1 MSYPP
6 AKRQRSNTSR
16 ESANGTPQTV
26 PPALRHHQV
35 NPVNP
40 VNPGLSL
47 YSPTGYENG
56 GYAIQ
61 PTARQTVTYNPYSP
75 SPVTNPANG
84 YAGTYQTSSAAYG
97 TGSYSPQPQANAFAA
112 HYSQAPPNGHIT
124 SHHTHYTPGVNAI
137 RNGTFAET
145 QPQTQTQ
152 TLLQSQSPQ
161 PGTGGTYSP
170 VPTNHHITTYQH
182 QHQHQHQQ
190 SRTNTPTTTIPQHP
204 QHPQHTLSQY
214 GEPYTTH
221 TTHTTQPTA
230 HATPY
235 HSNANSY
242 SDPSTM
248 NSHFSP
254 ATHLPSPAHLHS
266 PAPLPTS
273 MHQNGNGH
281 TPEDMEDDDEDD
293 DDDAL
298 GEMADDSTEA
308 YTNPDLSKTSI
319 PSIPSVPTPP
329 VDTPSR
335 NIQKFKKCS
344 CKTGRGDKKACVFC
358 VCSKQGMGC
367 NPTCSCGDAC
377 ANPFADLTQFFGSPP
392 AFPKPCGANACF
404 ATWLC
409 NQPNV
414 DELDVDLI
422 IDILLYDDT
431 SWASI
436 REYTDEFKKWEESWK
451 MVRGGKR
458 KKHREDRERLE
469 FELLRGALGNCNQ
482 SDFNGH
488 WYSFCQGGWVRTNS
502 LYHCQECRVCKSS
515 QEWHCDKHNRC
526 TMDRV
531 CQECASSVPYA
542 NMMGYADPGS

>member
-16 ESANGTPQTV
+16 ESANGTPQTAA
-26 PPALRHHQV
+26 PALRHHQ
-35 NPVNP
+35 

-47 YSPTGYENG
+47 YSPTGYDNG
-56 GYAIQ
+56 GYSIQ
-61 PTARQTVTYNPYSP
+61 PTARQAVAYNPYSP
-75 SPVTNPANG
+75 GPVTNPANG

-97 TGSYSPQPQANAFAA
+97 AGPYSPQHQANTFAA
-112 HYSQAPPNGHIT
+112 HYSQAPPNGHMAP
-124 SHHTHYTPGVNAI
+124 HHTHYTPGVNAI

-145 QPQTQTQ
+145 PSQTQTQ
-152 TLLQSQSPQ
+152 TLLHSQSPQ

-170 VPTNHHITTYQH
+170 VPTPHHITAY
-182 QHQHQHQQ
+182 QHQQ

-204 QHPQHTLSQY
+204 HPSLSQY
-214 GEPYTTH
+214 GEPYA
-221 TTHTTQPTA
+221 TQPTA
-230 HATPY
+230 HATSY

-242 SDPSTM
+242 SDPSPM
-248 NSHFSP
+248 NTHFSP
-254 ATHLPSPAHLHS
+254 AAHLPSPAHLHS
-266 PAPLPTS
+266 PAPLATS
-273 MHQNGNGH
+273 MHQNGNSH
-281 TPEDMEDDDEDD
+281 TPEDMQDDDEDE
-293 DDDAL
+293 DAL

-308 YTNPDLSKTSI
+308 YTNTDLSKTSI

-358 VCSKQGMGC
+358 VCSKQGAGC

-377 ANPFADLTQFFGSPP
+377 ANPFADLTQFFGSPS

-414 DELDVDLI
+414 DELDIDLI

-436 REYTDEFKKWEESWK
+436 REYTDSFKKWEESWK
-451 MVRGGKR
+451 RARGGKR

-469 FELLRGALGNCNQ
+469 IELLRGALGNCN
-482 SDFNGH
+482 SNAFYGY
-488 WYSFCQGGWVRTNS
+488 WYSFCQGGWVDDE
-502 LYHCQECRVCKSS
+502 LVYHCEDCRICKPP
-515 QEWHCDKHNRC
+515 QEWHCEKHNRC
-526 TMDRV
+526 TTDRV
-531 CQECASSVPYA
+531 CPECASSVPYG
-542 NMMGYADPGS
+542 NMMGYADPSS